1 MVLNLAKILKEN
13 RVEATK
19 TGMFN
24 NGSVQSQRAK
34 SLSENLQTNMKPF
47 QILYKSN

>member
-13 RVEATK
+13 RVEARK
-19 TGMFN
+19 TGMFT
-24 NGSVQSQRAK
+24 NGSVPSQRAK

-47 QILYKSN
+47 RLYKGS